1 MAFYK
6 LCDEMIKLEIVY
18 SDNVF
23 YINELTEKAAI
34 HKLKEY
40 IAQYGDDYHIEL
52 NKETADND
60 SFLEKFRVEMNKQ

>member
-1 MAFYK
+1 
-6 LCDEMIKLEIVY
+6 MIKLELVY

-52 NKETADND
+52 DKETADND
-60 SFLEKFRVEMNKQ
+60 SFLGKIIAETEKL